1 MYENAQ
7 FEIPAAVRDL
17 AEKNVAQVRQ
27 AYEQV
32 LTLVQKAQE
41 TIVKSQGAMTQSAF
55 EIQAKALQYAQENIQ
70 SNFRFAGEL
79 AKARDVREYIETQT
93 RYAQSQ
99 LETYARQAQDI
110 TRLMSE
116 AAHKSQPR

>member
-1 MYENAQ
+1 MYENTQ

-27 AYEQV
+27 AYEQM
-32 LTLVQKAQE
+32 LTLLQKAQE

-79 AKARDVREYIETQT
+79 AKARDVKEYLETQT
-93 RYAQSQ
+93 RYAQAQ
-99 LETYARQAQDI
+99 LETYARQAQEI
-110 TRLMSE
+110 TRLMGE
-116 AAHKSQPR
+116 AAHKSQSR